1 MCPQAR
7 DDEQGVEH
15 DVHDTRLI
23 GAMVAQMCGA
33 HQRAEVTSAWFEA
46 SGGLQSANEE
56 RDKEDEVQQQRGS
69 RGEASEDGA
78 VRTKASWWRWYHV
91 RQSRLTQGQS
101 ALEGSRCGSWNRI
114 PSSTLGLPLQDVPA
128 RCNQ

>member
-1 MCPQAR
+1 MCPRVR
-7 DDEQGVEH
+7 DEERGVKH
-15 DVHDTRLI
+15 DVHDTQLT
-23 GAMVAQMCGA
+23 GAMVAQTCGA

-46 SGGLQSANEE
+46 SGGLQSVNEE
-56 RDKEDEVQQQRGS
+56 RDKEDEVQQRRGS
-69 RGEASEDGA
+69 RGEVSEDGA

-91 RQSRLTQGQS
+91 QQSRSMRGQS
-101 ALEGSRCGSWNRI
+101 ALKGSRCGSQNRI